1 MFKKMSVL
9 GACSARNGNNLPD
22 WLRAG
27 ILVRFGK
34 FMNEDVFYGI
44 IFPPKRGIS

>member
-1 MFKKMSVL
+1 MFKKMRVL

-34 FMNEDVFYGI
+34 Y
-44 IFPPKRGIS
+44 KRVGPLYR